1 MALIQRWPAVSA
13 YLFGR
18 GAEVEVRVVMSIS
31 LSGADEN
38 RASLE
43 GSRRWMGLYMG
54 LDKSSLLLYQP
65 SSSSLLQ
72 ALLHQPSFIFLH
84 HSQVMIAL
92 EFKCFWTVSLSSHL
106 ERMWEYK
113 TDSGHKAAITSGSVG
128 RAKMAA
134 SVVTGSQLSI
144 RVLARPTNLTSPDK
158 KPHKHY
164 QINPTYDACKSVM
177 AKQ

>member
-54 LDKSSLLLYQP
+54 LDKSSLLYQP

-72 ALLHQPSFIFLH
+72 ALLHQHLLSARSHIVDAARHIFPSSFDKF
-84 HSQVMIAL
+84 
-92 EFKCFWTVSLSSHL
+92 
-106 ERMWEYK
+106 R
-113 TDSGHKAAITSGSVG
+113 
-128 RAKMAA
+128 
-134 SVVTGSQLSI
+134 
-144 RVLARPTNLTSPDK
+144 RPTMMENISIMTIRCVDDK
-158 KPHKHY
+158 
-164 QINPTYDACKSVM
+164 
-177 AKQ
+177 